1 VEGIKFK
8 RGVMTM
14 NQNKKTFFT
23 RIRHILSCT
32 GLALFL
38 VGTATPSNL
47 SYAQGRVKPEI
58 VLPKHYPNGFDGYGL
73 LQRIGHRE
81 VVIDDQLLKL
91 SPNIE
96 YHTPT
101 RMNASG
107 AYFRPGVLVG
117 FLRNSENEI
126 VSLWLIE

>member
-1 VEGIKFK
+1 
-8 RGVMTM
+8 
-14 NQNKKTFFT
+14 
-23 RIRHILSCT
+23 
-32 GLALFL
+32 
-38 VGTATPSNL
+38 
-47 SYAQGRVKPEI
+47 